1 MAEEKRIDIEA
12 YAHQFITVDRIDE
25 TEQLTS
31 AGLAVLDEVK
41 RCYRLIDDLL
51 ADGVRL
57 IEANERREKKLRSE
71 LRDAEDLIQM
81 ALDHETDE
89 DFRNVYEDF
98 LEGGDN

>member
-12 YAHQFITVDRIDE
+12 YTHQFITVDRIDE
-25 TEQLTS
+25 TEELTS

-51 ADGVRL
+51 AR
-57 IEANERREKKLRSE
+57 ERKLRSE
-71 LRDAEDLIQM
+71 LRDAESLIQT

-89 DFRNVYEDF
+89 DFRNMYEDF